1 MRKIFREIHGTEW
14 WPVDAQLEE
23 WAAKFPNKEL
33 RLNITWT
40 YNEEVQETQARPAA
54 GAQNTPN
61 IVGASA
67 TANMLREL
75 ESQIAAEGE
84 EGATNFW
91 QQIHTI
97 WRCDG

>member
-1 MRKIFREIHGTEW
+1 M
-14 WPVDAQLEE
+14 
-23 WAAKFPNKEL
+23 
-33 RLNITWT
+33 
-40 YNEEVQETQARPAA
+40 QETQARPAA
-54 GAQNTPN
+54 GAQN

-91 QQIHTI
+91 QQIHAI
-97 WRCDG
+97 WRCDGRGGCPKNNVDGVC